1 MKLYR
6 CDFLDLFHYVK
17 DGQEFIDVELPGVDP
32 KDVKVTYDN
41 GQVYLNDKQIAY
53 GFNSNFY
60 DFSGAKAELKHGLL
74 KITIPRKKPNRTEI
88 PIITN

>member
-1 MKLYR
+1 MKVYANE
-6 CDFLDLFHYVK
+6 FFNLFHYSYPDYSSV
-17 DGQEFIDVELPGVDP
+17 DVELPGVDP

-41 GQVYLNDKQIAY
+41 GQIYLNDKQIAY
-53 GFNSNFY
+53 GFNSNFF

-88 PIITN
+88 PIITS